1 MNQTNV
7 AGLARPS
14 TGVYCIDVAVPILNV
29 VATVQ
34 GTTATYISASL
45 GTTTGC
51 PAGTDVVIR
60 TWNSNSTPQ
69 LVSTRSFYVLF
80 N

>member
-1 MNQTNV
+1 M
-7 AGLARPS
+7 
-14 TGVYCIDVAVPILNV
+14 
-29 VATVQ
+29 
-34 GTTATYISASL
+34 
-45 GTTTGC
+45 TTGC
-51 PAGTDVVIR
+51 PAGTDVVVR